1 MGAIAKANVP
11 ESIAWVNGAKR
22 LLPQSGNAIFRRG
35 IRAYGKI
42 ASNRLESFKRV
53 AKFQALKLGSIEKM
67 VVGRMDC
74 ESSFGW
80 GE

>member
-1 MGAIAKANVP
+1 MV
-11 ESIAWVNGAKR
+11 VGAKR

-42 ASNRLESFKRV
+42 ASHRLESFKRV

-80 GE
+80 RCV